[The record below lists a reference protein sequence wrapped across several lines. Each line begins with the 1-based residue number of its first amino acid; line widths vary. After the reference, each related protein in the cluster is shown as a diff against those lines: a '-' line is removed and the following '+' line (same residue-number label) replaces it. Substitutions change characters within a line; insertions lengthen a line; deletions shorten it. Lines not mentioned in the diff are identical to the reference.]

1 MEDLRVTMKQNGLK
15 VESNKEDVAIA
26 VKTFRLRK
34 GWTQEQLAR
43 HWGCSRYTII
53 RIEKAK
59 QLSWEMAY
67 KTVVR
72 LWEDLRKEKSSAE

>member
-1 MEDLRVTMKQNGLK
+1 MEEIKVTMKQNGLK
-15 VESNKEDVAIA
+15 MESNKEDVAMA

-43 HWGCSRYTII
+43 HWVCSRYTII

-59 QLSWEMAY
+59 NLSWEMAY
-67 KTVVR
+67 KTFAR
-72 LWEDLRKEKSSAE
+72 LSEDLRKEKSSEE